1 MSLGCAKGQVA
12 SRGGLG
18 GAERSRGCRAAA
30 AASSWP
36 AGRGEGC
43 LARCCGEGS
52 AWRGAAERA
61 KAVGASVSA
70 RARGCNTRALGASRA
85 CTEGVRRNV
94 VACYRSP
101 VSLASHRTRL

>member
-1 MSLGCAKGQVA
+1 MVWAAPTVAGARYGRWCAAKSSV
-12 SRGGLG
+12 G
-18 GAERSRGCRAAA
+18 GAVGCQD
-30 AASSWP
+30 
-36 AGRGEGC
+36 G
-43 LARCCGEGS
+43 LARCCEEGS

>member
-30 AASSWP
+30 ASSWP
-36 AGRGEGC
+36 AGRGGGC
-43 LARCCGEGS
+43 LARCCEEGS

-61 KAVGASVSA
+61 KTVGASVSA
-70 RARGCNTRALGASRA
+70 RRTCVPNARSARAP
-85 CTEGVRRNV
+85 GVHGTCSTLCQSTLE
-94 VACYRSP
+94 VA
-101 VSLASHRTRL
+101 VEAGN